1 MLRCE
6 AIVNCMLH
14 IARVLI
20 CLRQQLAL
28 VLQEAYIES
37 ELQPFIEQVAAIYRV
52 CSILH
57 IAPVLTRV
65 RQQLV
70 LVLHEAYIMQVAAI
84 YRVSCSHL

>member
-1 MLRCE
+1 LGGREQTALGRLQKVMLRCE

-37 ELQPFIEQVAAIYRV
+37 ELQPFIE
-52 CSILH
+52 
-57 IAPVLTRV
+57 
-65 RQQLV
+65 
-70 LVLHEAYIMQVAAI
+70 
-84 YRVSCSHL
+84 